1 MSGGLLHA
9 EILEPAMA
17 GGAWAAGS
25 PLLTPG
31 LQEATMRGSG
41 LWTTTDQG
49 SSSAGAAQ
57 PSLLVGNMGA
67 CDEPSLV
74 CFIADDSPSVT
85 GGSGS
90 DPLANRY
97 VEAHAALRALA
108 RACTCGQCLAAVV
121 HFDLVGGTPAV
132 PVRDRHRGRRRLNP
146 ALDEALAMPAKAVG
160 SSVLGPALTEGL
172 RLIGKH
178 PGYRPVLI
186 VASDFQ
192 LFDDDPARVIS
203 KLDAFAANRGS
214 VHTVVLGRPVPDGV
228 FAPPI
233 QTQLIRPRSVPGS
246 LARAIARGL
255 TERRP
260 GAAII
265 PDPLP
270 DEHQNAPVS
279 MAGGSAA
286 TSARGVIH
294 HGVVDHSTTRVSG
307 LNR

>member
-9 EILEPAMA
+9 AIREPAMA
-17 GGAWAAGS
+17 SGAWAAES

-31 LQEATMRGSG
+31 LHGPAVRGSG
-41 LWTTTDQG
+41 LWTTTEQG
-49 SSSAGAAQ
+49 SSSEGAVQ

-67 CDEPSLV
+67 CDEPSLI

-97 VEAHAALRALA
+97 LEAHAALRALA
-108 RACTCGQCLAAVV
+108 RACRCGQCLAAVV

-146 ALDEALAMPAKAVG
+146 ALDEALAMPANAVG
-160 SSVLGPALTEGL
+160 SSVLGPALSTAL

-203 KLDAFAANRGS
+203 KLDTFAATRGS
-214 VHTVVLGRPVPDGV
+214 VHAVVLGRPVPDGV
-228 FAPPI
+228 LAPPI

-246 LARAIARGL
+246 LARAIARCL

-260 GAAII
+260 GAAI
-265 PDPLP
+265 LP
-270 DEHQNAPVS
+270 DLLPDAHQSARASKTGAP
-279 MAGGSAA
+279 AA

-294 HGVVDHSTTRVSG
+294 HGVVDHYTTRVSG

>member
-9 EILEPAMA
+9 VIREPAMA
-17 GGAWAAGS
+17 AGARAAGS

-31 LQEATMRGSG
+31 LHGAAVRGSR

-49 SSSAGAAQ
+49 GASGAAQ

-108 RACTCGQCLAAVV
+108 RACMCGQCLAAVV

-146 ALDEALAMPAKAVG
+146 LVDQALAMPAKAVG
-160 SSVLGPALTEGL
+160 SSVLGPALKEAL
-172 RLIGKH
+172 RLIGNH

-203 KLDAFAANRGS
+203 KLDTFAATRGS
-214 VHTVVLGRPVPDGV
+214 VHAVVLGRPVPDGV
-228 FAPPI
+228 LAPPI
-233 QTQLIRPRSVPGS
+233 NTQLIRPRSVPGS

-270 DEHQNAPVS
+270 DEHQSTRASKTGAP
-279 MAGGSAA
+279 AA

-307 LNR
+307 LNP